1 MRLSCLELIME
12 GGRLIFRRELPLVP
26 PKCQEGD
33 YSIEGLGQDQGNTR
47 EGRNQ
52 PEHLYVITYVPP
64 LVRYQEMVSGNRR
77 KEKHCKSA
85 KLPWHH
91 NIKLS
96 FCSLYFHFG
105 LWPSLALSD
114 SLSLSGFAYK
124 ALAWLIR
131 PLLGSERRYCAPAL
145 NLGLVKSNF
154 PKMNQFWREKKLVV
168 EGATK
173 IGLTSVWPVVMA

>member
-105 LWPSLALSD
+105 LWPSLALSG
-114 SLSLSGFAYK
+114 SLWLSVSLRICLQSPCLAHK
-124 ALAWLIR
+124 ALARLGAS
-131 PLLGSERRYCAPAL
+131 LLRS
-145 NLGLVKSNF
+145 S
-154 PKMNQFWREKKLVV
+154 
-168 EGATK
+168 T
-173 IGLTSVWPVVMA
+173 